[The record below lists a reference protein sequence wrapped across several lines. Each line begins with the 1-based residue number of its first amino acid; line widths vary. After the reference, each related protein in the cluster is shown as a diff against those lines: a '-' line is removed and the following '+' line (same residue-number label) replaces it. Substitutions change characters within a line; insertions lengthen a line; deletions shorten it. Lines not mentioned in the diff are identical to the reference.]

1 MKFNYIVFGI
11 LCFAQTVFA
20 QKLEY
25 SYLLIDEGLK
35 ENANAVVRLNESTI
49 SITAQNAMTIQSKV
63 ITTVLN
69 DFGLRTLNLLEYYDK
84 NRKISKLD
92 VTVYDGLGKEIK
104 SFKKK
109 DFADIS
115 VADGFSV
122 FDDSRALVLGYVPI
136 SYPFTVVFETVLET
150 SNTAFIPSWRPIDD
164 YYVSTEKTTLT
175 LNFKPELKLNVKEEN
190 FSTLI
195 PVDKKETSTSKS
207 YTSTAIKARKKEE
220 LAPSFTKVFPIVS
233 FALENFYL
241 ENVQGNASNWN
252 EFGKWY
258 YKALLEDTE
267 EISAQTIQKLKK
279 LIGNEKNQLEIAKI
293 VYKFVQEKTRYVS
306 VQVGIGGW
314 KPMLAADVDKL
325 GYGDCKALTNY
336 TRVLLRSVDIPSYYT
351 IVYAGNERRNI
362 KEDISSVQ
370 GNHVI
375 LTIPIDNKMI
385 WLECTSQI
393 HPFGFQGDFTDD
405 RDVLIIK
412 PDGGE
417 IIKTK
422 TYTENDNLKR
432 DSGFYSLTESGTI
445 KASLK
450 MVSYGIQYDKE
461 FLKERLSKEDQI
473 KTYKEEFSHINNLKI
488 NKSIFQNDKN
498 KIEFTEELE
507 FEAENYAQNMGG
519 KLMFA
524 LNAFSQSTAIPKKH
538 RNRELPFEIQ
548 RGYTDEDE
556 TIIEIPADF
565 QVEAMPNNV
574 ELTTEFGSYSFIF
587 KVLANQKIECKRKL
601 IINKGFYESSKFEE
615 YRKFR
620 ETIGRTDNSKVVI
633 SKT

>member
-1 MKFNYIVFGI
+1 MKLNCFLFGI
-11 LCFAQTVFA
+11 LFFAHTIFA
-20 QKLEY
+20 QKQEY
-25 SYLLIDEGLK
+25 SHLLIPESLK
-35 ENANAVVRLNESTI
+35 ENANAVVRLNEVSI
-49 SITAQNAMTIQSKV
+49 SITAQNAMNIQSKV
-63 ITTVLN
+63 VTTVLN
-69 DFGLRTLNLLEYYDK
+69 DFGLRTLDLSEYYDK

-92 VTVYDGLGKEIK
+92 VAVYDGSGKEIK
-104 SFKKK
+104 TFKKK
-109 DFADIS
+109 DFRDIS

-122 FDDSRALVLGYVPI
+122 FSDNRALVLNYTPI
-136 SYPFTVVFETVLET
+136 SYPFTIVFETLVET

-164 YYVSTEKTTLT
+164 YYVSIEKNSLT
-175 LNFKPELKLNVKEEN
+175 LNYKPELKLNVKEEN

-195 PVDKKETSTSKS
+195 PVEKKETVNSVS
-207 YTSTAIKARKKEE
+207 YTATSIKSRKKEE
-220 LAPSFTKVFPIVS
+220 LSPSFNKVFPFVS

-241 ENVQGNASNWN
+241 ENVQGNATNWS

-267 EISAQTIQKLKK
+267 ELPEATVQKLKQ
-279 LIGNEKNQLEIAKI
+279 LVGNEKDKIEIAKI

-314 KPMLAADVDKL
+314 KPMLAKDVDKL

-336 TRVLLRSVDIPSYYT
+336 TRVLLKSVNVTSYYT
-351 IVYAGNERRNI
+351 VVYAGNVSRNI

-375 LTIPIDNKMI
+375 LTIPSDNEMI

-405 RDVLIIK
+405 RNVLIIK
-412 PDGGE
+412 PEGGE
-417 IIKTK
+417 IIRTK
-422 TYTENDNLKR
+422 TFSESDNLKR
-432 DSGFYSLTESGTI
+432 SSSSYSVFENGAI

-450 MVSYGIQYDKE
+450 MVSYGIQYDNE
-461 FLKERLSKEDQI
+461 FPKERLSKEDQI
-473 KTYKEEFSHINNLKI
+473 KAYKEEFNHINNMKI
-488 NKSIFQNDKN
+488 NKINFLNDKN

-507 FEAENYAQNMGG
+507 FDAENYAQNMGG

-524 LNAFSQSTAIPKKH
+524 LNAFNQSSAIPKKH
-538 RNRELPFEIQ
+538 RNREFPFEIQ

-556 TIIEIPADF
+556 ISIEIPEGY
-565 QVEAMPNNV
+565 QIEAMPNDV
-574 ELTTEFGSYSFIF
+574 ELTTEYGSYTIVF
-587 KVLANQKIECKRKL
+587 KASENQKISCKRKL
-601 IINKGFYESSKFEE
+601 IIHKGFYESSKFEE

-620 ETIGRTDNSKVVI
+620 ETIGRSDNSKVVI
-633 SKT
+633 SKS